1 MIHLCVVL
9 LLSAS
14 AFSES
19 QVRET
24 ETWMPMK
31 SSQGVAGMS
40 YLEDDVE
47 SSSDFA
53 MDQDDEDYYPNY
65 DDEDEDEDEEEFSG
79 SGDMEPSTT
88 PGRGTLPSS
97 TPSVNDNRIP
107 EVQRPE
113 KPTVNEIDLVRNSN
127 EISLDKSKPD
137 DELMSN
143 VLMAHTAEESI
154 LNKTEVL
161 AALVVGGAL
170 CLLLAV
176 LLVLLLVHRMKKKDE
191 GSYDLVR
198 KPIYT
203 KAPTAEIYA

>member
-31 SSQGVAGMS
+31 SSLGVARMS

-47 SSSDFA
+47 SSGDFA
-53 MDQDDEDYYPNY
+53 IDQDDDDYYPNY
-65 DDEDEDEDEEEFSG
+65 DDEDEDEDDFSG
-79 SGDMEPSTT
+79 SGDIEPSTT
-88 PGRGTLPSS
+88 PGQRPLPSS
-97 TPSVNDNRIP
+97 TPNVNDNRIP
-107 EVQRPE
+107 EVQRPVR
-113 KPTVNEIDLVRNSN
+113 PTVNEIDLVRNSN
-127 EISLDKSKPD
+127 EISIDKSEPN

-203 KAPTAEIYA
+203 KAATAEIYA